1 MEIYD
6 QTPEQVT
13 WKNEQDLFFF
23 VVILFKT
30 MTVDNL
36 NQNLSPPP
44 PPELVLPNSLSQL
57 YYVRMKYS

>member
-6 QTPEQVT
+6 QMPEQVT
-13 WKNEQDLFFF
+13 RKNEPDLFFF

-36 NQNLSPPP
+36 NQKFFPPP
-44 PPELVLPNSLSQL
+44 PPELVLPNSLL
-57 YYVRMKYS
+57 NYTMLG